1 MQKHPGKWSKT
12 SSRGKQSPPFHVNPC
27 NSCRGSSK
35 PARVRGKGKHYPWP
49 RNARKM
55 ARELAQGVNKEKD
68 PHVWEALPSQQ
79 PRLGPAHSPAEL
91 WSPLSSTEAPTQS
104 LAEAGRRSPRAESA
118 PREDNKDWEVNEDRQ
133 ATCWTHAQEPP
144 TKMTS
149 TRPGEATVT
158 GLLLR
163 KKLF

>member
-1 MQKHPGKWSKT
+1 MIKDIFQRKT
-12 SSRGKQSPPFHVNPC
+12 ESSIPC
-27 NSCRGSSK
+27 ESLQQLQRQQQAS
-35 PARVRGKGKHYPWP
+35 RVRGKGKHYPWP
-49 RNARKM
+49 RNARKT
-55 ARELAQGVNKEKD
+55 ARELKGWTRKRTPTCGRPCRHSSPGWARLTPRQSSGA
-68 PHVWEALPSQQ
+68 PCQA
-79 PRLGPAHSPAEL
+79 PRLPP
-91 WSPLSSTEAPTQS
+91 QS

-133 ATCWTHAQEPP
+133 ATCWMHAQEPP